1 MHQYIEFL
9 TSNPVLSL
17 AWIGI
22 VIALISMM
30 VKEKNAKYK
39 TISINEATTLVNNE
53 EGVFLD
59 IRNRDEFRKGHIVGS
74 VHILPSQIQRQNT
87 PELEKHKA
95 APIIVI
101 CKTGQTAQETANQLS
116 KDGFTNVNVLKD
128 GLIAWNEANLPLV
141 ASKKK

>member
-39 TISINEATTLVNNE
+39 TISINEATTLVNNQ
-53 EGVFLD
+53 EGLFLD

-74 VHILPSQIQRQNT
+74 VHILPSQVQRQNT
-87 PELEKHKA
+87 PELEKPKA

-116 KDGFTNVNVLKD
+116 EDGFTNVNVLQY
-128 GLIAWNEANLPLV
+128 GLIAWNEVNLPLV

>member
-39 TISINEATTLVNNE
+39 TIGINEATALVNNE

-95 APIIVI
+95 APIIVV

-116 KDGFTNVNVLKD
+116 KDGFTNVSVLKD

>member
-39 TISINEATTLVNNE
+39 TIGINEATALVNNE

-59 IRNRDEFRKGHIVGS
+59 IRSRDEFRKGHIVGS

>member
-95 APIIVI
+95 APIIVV

-128 GLIAWNEANLPLV
+128 GLIAWHEANLPLV

>member
-30 VKEKNAKYK
+30 VKEKNAKYT
-39 TISINEATTLVNNE
+39 TIGINEATALVNNE
-53 EGVFLD
+53 EGIFLD

-95 APIIVI
+95 APIIVV
-101 CKTGQTAQETANQLS
+101 CKTGQVSQETANQLS

>member
-39 TISINEATTLVNNE
+39 TIGINEATALVNNE
-53 EGVFLD
+53 QGVFLD
-59 IRNRDEFRKGHIVGS
+59 IRSRDEFRKGHIVGS

-95 APIIVI
+95 APIIVV

>member
-95 APIIVI
+95 APIIVV

-141 ASKKK
+141 VSKKK

>member
-22 VIALISMM
+22 VIALVTMM
-30 VKEKNAKYK
+30 VKEKSAKYK

-53 EGVFLD
+53 DGIFLD

-74 VHILPSQIQRQNT
+74 VHILPSQIKRQNT

-101 CKTGQTAQETANQLS
+101 CKTGQVAQESANQLS

>member
-30 VKEKNAKYK
+30 VKEKNAKYT
-39 TISINEATTLVNNE
+39 TIGINEATALVNNE

-87 PELEKHKA
+87 PILQF
-95 APIIVI
+95 I
-101 CKTGQTAQETANQLS
+101 
-116 KDGFTNVNVLKD
+116 
-128 GLIAWNEANLPLV
+128 
-141 ASKKK
+141 

>member
-87 PELEKHKA
+87 PELENHNA

-101 CKTGQTAQETANQLS
+101 CKAGQTAQETANQLS

>member
-22 VIALISMM
+22 VVALISSM

-39 TISINEATTLVNNE
+39 TISINEATALVNNE

-95 APIIVI
+95 APIIVV
-101 CKTGQTAQETANQLS
+101 CKTGQTAQESANQLS
-116 KDGFTNVNVLKD
+116 KDGFTNVSVLKD

>member
-39 TISINEATTLVNNE
+39 TITINEATTLVNSE
-53 EGVFLD
+53 EGIFLD

-95 APIIVI
+95 APIIVV

>member
-22 VIALISMM
+22 VIALVSMM

-53 EGVFLD
+53 DGVFLD

-101 CKTGQTAQETANQLS
+101 CKTGQTAQESANQLS

>member
-9 TSNPVLSL
+9 TSNPILSL

-39 TISINEATTLVNNE
+39 TIGINEATALVNNE
-53 EGVFLD
+53 QGVFLD
-59 IRNRDEFRKGHIVGS
+59 IRSRDEFRKGHIVGS

-95 APIIVI
+95 APIIVV

>member
-22 VIALISMM
+22 VVALISSV

-39 TISINEATTLVNNE
+39 TISINEATALVNNE
-53 EGVFLD
+53 DGMFLD

-95 APIIVI
+95 APIIVV
-101 CKTGQTAQETANQLS
+101 CKTGQTAQESANQLS

>member
-22 VIALISMM
+22 VIALVSMM

-53 EGVFLD
+53 DGIFLD

-101 CKTGQTAQETANQLS
+101 CKTGQTAQESANQLS

>member
-39 TISINEATTLVNNE
+39 TISINEATTLVNSE
-53 EGVFLD
+53 EGIFLD
-59 IRNRDEFRKGHIVGS
+59 IRNRDDFRKGHIVGS

-95 APIIVI
+95 APIIVV

>member
-22 VIALISMM
+22 VVALISSM

-39 TISINEATTLVNNE
+39 TISINEATALVNNE
-53 EGVFLD
+53 DGVFLD

-95 APIIVI
+95 APIIVV
-101 CKTGQTAQETANQLS
+101 CKTGQTAQESANQLS

>member
-39 TISINEATTLVNNE
+39 TISINEATTLVNSE
-53 EGVFLD
+53 DGIFLD
-59 IRNRDEFRKGHIVGS
+59 IRNRDDFRKGHIVGS

>member
-95 APIIVI
+95 APIIVV